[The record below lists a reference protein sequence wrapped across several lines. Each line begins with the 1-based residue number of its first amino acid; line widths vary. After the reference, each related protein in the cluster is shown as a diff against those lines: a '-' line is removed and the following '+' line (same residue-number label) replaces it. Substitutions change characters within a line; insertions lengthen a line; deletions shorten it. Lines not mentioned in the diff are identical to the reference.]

1 MKGCKCEKFPVL
13 AGIFPVRDAEVGQA
27 ESCMQHISIVF
38 CILKM
43 ELAVDLV
50 PDIVDLVLYLLGVLS
65 VLVWSI
71 IIIKSWAWFKSRNEA
86 NHFLSEWQQVKTIYE
101 LPKIISHS
109 NSSFAR
115 LCDAGMR
122 AMNEAMANSVLRRNE
137 RQEVILLSLKQQ
149 AYLEQKRMDG
159 GVAVLASIGSTAP
172 FIGLFGTV
180 WGIMN
185 ALKTITATGS
195 AGLDVVAGPI
205 GEALIAT
212 AIGIATA
219 VPAVLAYNYFMRKQ
233 KVHRADMEQVASRF
247 QSLLTQS
254 GAEG

>member
-1 MKGCKCEKFPVL
+1 
-13 AGIFPVRDAEVGQA
+13 
-27 ESCMQHISIVF
+27 
-38 CILKM
+38 
-43 ELAVDLV
+43 VDLV

-71 IIIKSWAWFKSRNEA
+71 ILMKSWAWFKSRNA
-86 NHFLSEWQQVKTIYE
+86 SNHFLSEWQQVKTIYE

-233 KVHRADMEQVASRF
+233 KVHRSDMEQVASRF

-254 GAEG
+254 GVEG

>member
-1 MKGCKCEKFPVL
+1 M
-13 AGIFPVRDAEVGQA
+13 
-27 ESCMQHISIVF
+27 
-38 CILKM
+38 
-43 ELAVDLV
+43 DLV
-50 PDIVDLVLYLLGVLS
+50 PDIVDLVLYLLGALS
-65 VLVWSI
+65 VLVWAI
-71 IIIKSWAWFKSRNEA
+71 IIVKSWSWYQSRSA
-86 NHFLSEWQQVKTIYE
+86 ADHFLSEWQQVKTIYE
-101 LPKIISHS
+101 LPRIISHS

-115 LCDAGMR
+115 LCDAGMQ
-122 AMNEAMANSVLRRNE
+122 AMSEVMANSVLRRNE

-159 GVAVLASIGSTAP
+159 GVALLASIGSTAP

-254 GAEG
+254 GVEG

>member
-1 MKGCKCEKFPVL
+1 VWGFFLIC
-13 AGIFPVRDAEVGQA
+13 IFAHLRGKAVKSAVDIQRFLSVSIAE
-27 ESCMQHISIVF
+27 
-38 CILKM
+38 CI
-43 ELAVDLV
+43 VDLV
-50 PDIVDLVLYLLGVLS
+50 PDIVDLVLYLLGGLS

-71 IIIKSWAWFKSRNEA
+71 ILMKSWAWYRSRSEA
-86 NHFLSEWQQVKTIYE
+86 NQFLSEWQQVKTIYE
-101 LPKIISHS
+101 LPKLVAHS

-122 AMNEAMANSVLRRNE
+122 AMNEVMANSVLRRNE

-254 GAEG
+254 GAEA

>member
-1 MKGCKCEKFPVL
+1 M
-13 AGIFPVRDAEVGQA
+13 
-27 ESCMQHISIVF
+27 
-38 CILKM
+38 
-43 ELAVDLV
+43 V
-50 PDIVDLVLYLLGVLS
+50 PDIVDLVLYFLGFLS
-65 VLVWSI
+65 VVVWSI
-71 IIIKSWAWFKSRNEA
+71 IIMKAWAWLKADAGGKSFLQEWNGMRN
-86 NHFLSEWQQVKTIYE
+86 LYE
-101 LPKIISHS
+101 LPAVLEHTE
-109 NSSFAR
+109 SSFAR
-115 LCDAGMR
+115 LCRAGMT
-122 AMNEAMANSVLRRNE
+122 ALNEALANAMLEKEE
-137 RQEVILLSLKQQ
+137 RHEMVLLSLRQQ
-149 AYLEQKRMDG
+149 AYLEHRRMDG

-233 KVHRADMEQVASRF
+233 KTHHADMEQIATRF
-247 QSLLTQS
+247 QALLTKS
-254 GAEG
+254 GVES

>member
-1 MKGCKCEKFPVL
+1 
-13 AGIFPVRDAEVGQA
+13 
-27 ESCMQHISIVF
+27 
-38 CILKM
+38 
-43 ELAVDLV
+43 VDLV
-50 PDIVDLVLYLLGVLS
+50 PDIVDFVLYLLGVLS
-65 VLVWSI
+65 VVVWSVI
-71 IIIKSWAWFKSRNEA
+71 IFKSWAWHKSQAEA
-86 NHFLSEWQQVKTIYE
+86 DNFLSAWPQVRTIYE
-101 LPKIISHS
+101 LPRLIADSEG
-109 NSSFAR
+109 SFSR
-115 LCDAGMR
+115 LCKAGMDT
-122 AMNEAMANSVLRRNE
+122 MSEAVANSALRRND

-149 AYLEQKRMDG
+149 AYLEHKRMDG

-219 VPAVLAYNYFMRKQ
+219 VPAVLAYNYFMRRQ
-233 KVHRADMEQVASRF
+233 KVHRAEMEQVAIRF

-254 GAEG
+254 GLEG

>member
-1 MKGCKCEKFPVL
+1 
-13 AGIFPVRDAEVGQA
+13 
-27 ESCMQHISIVF
+27 
-38 CILKM
+38 
-43 ELAVDLV
+43 VDLV
-50 PDIVDLVLYLLGVLS
+50 PDIVDVVLYLLGGLS

-71 IIIKSWAWFKSRNEA
+71 ILFKGWAWYRSGGESNQ
-86 NHFLSEWQQVKTIYE
+86 FLTEWQHVKTIYE
-101 LPKIISHS
+101 LPKLIAHS

-159 GVAVLASIGSTAP
+159 GVAILASIGSTAP

-185 ALKTITATGS
+185 ALRTITATGS

-233 KVHRADMEQVASRF
+233 KVLRAEMEQVASRF

>member
-1 MKGCKCEKFPVL
+1 M
-13 AGIFPVRDAEVGQA
+13 
-27 ESCMQHISIVF
+27 
-38 CILKM
+38 
-43 ELAVDLV
+43 DLV
-50 PDIVDLVLYLLGVLS
+50 PDIVDLVLYLLGGLS

-71 IIIKSWAWFKSRNEA
+71 ILFKSWTWYRSRRA
-86 NHFLSEWQQVKTIYE
+86 SHQFLSEWQQVKTIYE
-101 LPKIISHS
+101 LPKLIANSD
-109 NSSFAR
+109 SSFAR
-115 LCDAGMR
+115 LCHVGMQ
-122 AMNEAMANSVLRRNE
+122 AMNEVMANSLLRRNE
-137 RQEVILLSLKQQ
+137 RQEVILLTLKQQ

-159 GVAVLASIGSTAP
+159 GVAILASIGSTAP

-185 ALKTITATGS
+185 ALRTITATGS

-219 VPAVLAYNYFMRKQ
+219 VPAVLAYNYFMRQQ
-233 KVHRADMEQVASRF
+233 KTHRADMELVASRF

-254 GAEG
+254 GVEG

>member
-1 MKGCKCEKFPVL
+1 
-13 AGIFPVRDAEVGQA
+13 
-27 ESCMQHISIVF
+27 
-38 CILKM
+38 M
-43 ELAVDLV
+43 ERTVDLV

-71 IIIKSWAWFKSRNEA
+71 ILMKSWAWYKSRSASN
-86 NHFLSEWQQVKTIYE
+86 NFLSEWQQVKTIYE
-101 LPKIISHS
+101 LPKIIANS

-122 AMNEAMANSVLRRNE
+122 AMNEVMANSVLRRNE
-137 RQEVILLSLKQQ
+137 RQELILLSLKQQ

-180 WGIMN
+180 WGIMH
-185 ALKTITATGS
+185 ALRTITATGS

-219 VPAVLAYNYFMRKQ
+219 VPAVVAYNYFMRKQ

>member
-1 MKGCKCEKFPVL
+1 M
-13 AGIFPVRDAEVGQA
+13 
-27 ESCMQHISIVF
+27 
-38 CILKM
+38 
-43 ELAVDLV
+43 DLV
-50 PDIVDLVLYLLGVLS
+50 PDIVDLVLYLLGGLS
-65 VLVWSI
+65 VVVWAI
-71 IIIKSWAWFKSRNEA
+71 IIVKSWAWFRSRHESSS
-86 NHFLSEWQQVKTIYE
+86 FLSEWQQVKTIYE
-101 LPKIISHS
+101 LPRIISHS

-122 AMNEAMANSVLRRNE
+122 AMNEVMANSVLRRNE

-233 KVHRADMEQVASRF
+233 KVLRAEMEQVASRF

-254 GAEG
+254 GVEG

>member
-1 MKGCKCEKFPVL
+1 M
-13 AGIFPVRDAEVGQA
+13 
-27 ESCMQHISIVF
+27 
-38 CILKM
+38 
-43 ELAVDLV
+43 DLV
-50 PDIVDLVLYLLGVLS
+50 PDIVDIVLYLLGGLS

-71 IIIKSWAWFKSRNEA
+71 ILFKSWAWYRSLSESNQ
-86 NHFLSEWQQVKTIYE
+86 FLSEWQQIKSIYE
-101 LPKIISHS
+101 LPKLIAHS

-159 GVAVLASIGSTAP
+159 GVAILASIGSTAP

-185 ALKTITATGS
+185 ALRTITATGS
-195 AGLDVVAGPI
+195 AGLDVVAGTI

-233 KVHRADMEQVASRF
+233 KVHRADMEQIASRF

>member
-1 MKGCKCEKFPVL
+1 M
-13 AGIFPVRDAEVGQA
+13 D
-27 ESCMQHISIVF
+27 S
-38 CILKM
+38 
-43 ELAVDLV
+43 V
-50 PDIVDLVLYLLGVLS
+50 PDIVDLVLYLLGGLS

-71 IIIKSWAWFKSRNEA
+71 ILMKSWAWYKSRSESNR
-86 NHFLSEWQQVKTIYE
+86 FLSQWQQVKSIYE
-101 LPKIISHS
+101 LPKLVAHS

-122 AMNEAMANSVLRRNE
+122 AMNEVMANSVLRRNE

-159 GVAVLASIGSTAP
+159 GVAILASIGSTAP

-185 ALKTITATGS
+185 ALRTITATGS

-254 GAEG
+254 GAEA

>member
-1 MKGCKCEKFPVL
+1 MN
-13 AGIFPVRDAEVGQA
+13 IFIAER
-27 ESCMQHISIVF
+27 F
-38 CILKM
+38 
-43 ELAVDLV
+43 VDSV
-50 PDIVDLVLYLLGVLS
+50 PDIVDIVLYLLGMLS
-65 VLVWSI
+65 VVVWSVI
-71 IIIKSWAWFKSRNEA
+71 ILKSWAWYKSQNEF
-86 NHFLSEWQQVKTIYE
+86 NQFLSQWQEVRSIFE
-101 LPKIISHS
+101 LPKLIAKSD
-109 NSSFAR
+109 NSFSR
-115 LCDAGMR
+115 LCNAGLDAI
-122 AMNEAMANSVLRRNE
+122 NHVLTNPVLRRNE

-149 AYLEQKRMDG
+149 AFIEQQRMDG

-219 VPAVLAYNYFMRKQ
+219 VPAVLAYNYFMRRQ
-233 KVHRADMEQVASRF
+233 KVHRAEMEQVAIRF

-254 GAEG
+254 GLEG

>member
-1 MKGCKCEKFPVL
+1 MDHLFSFSETAIVDGTLCVLGCFSLVTWSVILLK
-13 AGIFPVRDAEVGQA
+13 AGEIAWHRYRNHKLLQRLSGAVSLETLDAIDN
-27 ESCMQHISIVF
+27 HP
-38 CILKM
+38 KNP
-43 ELAVDLV
+43 LAVQA
-50 PDIVDLVLYLLGVLS
+50 GRVLS
-65 VLVWSI
+65 VGLQTYARAQNLPHDRQTQHA
-71 IIIKSWAWFKSRNEA
+71 AWHELIERA
-86 NHFLSEWQQVKTIYE
+86 LRQQIQKE
-101 LPKIISHS
+101 K
-109 NSSFAR
+109 A
-115 LCDAGMR
+115 
-122 AMNEAMANSVLRRNE
+122 
-137 RQEVILLSLKQQ
+137 LLDSGL
-149 AYLEQKRMDG
+149 G
-159 GVAVLASIGSTAP
+159 WLASIGSTSP

-185 ALKTITATGS
+185 ALRTITATGS

-233 KVHRADMEQVASRF
+233 KVLRAEMEQVASRF

>member
-1 MKGCKCEKFPVL
+1 M
-13 AGIFPVRDAEVGQA
+13 
-27 ESCMQHISIVF
+27 
-38 CILKM
+38 
-43 ELAVDLV
+43 DLV
-50 PDIVDLVLYLLGVLS
+50 PDIVDSVLYLLGVLS
-65 VLVWSI
+65 VVVWAI
-71 IIIKSWAWFKSRNEA
+71 IIIKSWAWYKSQSESSD
-86 NHFLSEWQQVKTIYE
+86 FLSEWQQMRSIYE
-101 LPKIISHS
+101 LPKLISQS
-109 NSSFAR
+109 ESSFAR
-115 LCDAGMR
+115 LCNAGMN
-122 AMNEAMANSVLRRNE
+122 AMNEVMANSVLRRNE

-149 AYLEQKRMDG
+149 AYLEHKRTDG

-219 VPAVLAYNYFMRKQ
+219 VPAVLAYNYFMRRQ

-254 GAEG
+254 GVEG

>member
-1 MKGCKCEKFPVL
+1 M
-13 AGIFPVRDAEVGQA
+13 
-27 ESCMQHISIVF
+27 
-38 CILKM
+38 
-43 ELAVDLV
+43 DLV

-65 VLVWSI
+65 VVVWAI
-71 IIIKSWAWFKSRNEA
+71 IIIKSLAWYKSQSESTN
-86 NHFLSEWQQVKTIYE
+86 FLSEWQQMRSIYE
-101 LPKIISHS
+101 LPKLISQGE
-109 NSSFAR
+109 SSFAR
-115 LCDAGMR
+115 LCNAGMN
-122 AMNEAMANSVLRRNE
+122 AMNEVMANSVLRRNE

-149 AYLEQKRMDG
+149 AYLEHKRTDG

-219 VPAVLAYNYFMRKQ
+219 VPAVLAYNYFMRRQ

-254 GAEG
+254 GVEG

>member
-1 MKGCKCEKFPVL
+1 M
-13 AGIFPVRDAEVGQA
+13 
-27 ESCMQHISIVF
+27 
-38 CILKM
+38 
-43 ELAVDLV
+43 DLV
-50 PDIVDLVLYLLGVLS
+50 PDIVDIVLYLLGALS

-71 IIIKSWAWFKSRNEA
+71 ILFKSWAWYRSGDESNQ
-86 NHFLSEWQQVKTIYE
+86 FLSEWQQVKTIYE
-101 LPKIISHS
+101 LPKLIAHS

-159 GVAVLASIGSTAP
+159 GVAILASIGSTAP

-185 ALKTITATGS
+185 ALRTITATGS

-233 KVHRADMEQVASRF
+233 KVLRAEMEQVASRF

>member
-1 MKGCKCEKFPVL
+1 M
-13 AGIFPVRDAEVGQA
+13 
-27 ESCMQHISIVF
+27 
-38 CILKM
+38 
-43 ELAVDLV
+43 DLV
-50 PDIVDLVLYLLGVLS
+50 PDIVDIVLYLLGGLS

-71 IIIKSWAWFKSRNEA
+71 ILFKSWTWYRSRSESDQ
-86 NHFLSEWQQVKTIYE
+86 FLSEWQQVKTIYE
-101 LPKIISHS
+101 LPKLIAHS

-122 AMNEAMANSVLRRNE
+122 AMNEVMANSVLRRNE

-185 ALKTITATGS
+185 ALRTITATGS

-233 KVHRADMEQVASRF
+233 KVLRAEMEQVASRF

>member
-1 MKGCKCEKFPVL
+1 M
-13 AGIFPVRDAEVGQA
+13 
-27 ESCMQHISIVF
+27 
-38 CILKM
+38 
-43 ELAVDLV
+43 DLV
-50 PDIVDLVLYLLGVLS
+50 PDIVDLVLVLLGVLS

-71 IIIKSWAWFKSRNEA
+71 ILMKSWAWFKSRNEA

-122 AMNEAMANSVLRRNE
+122 AMNEVMANSVLRRNE

-185 ALKTITATGS
+185 ALKTITVTGS

-254 GAEG
+254 GVEG

>member
-1 MKGCKCEKFPVL
+1 M
-13 AGIFPVRDAEVGQA
+13 
-27 ESCMQHISIVF
+27 
-38 CILKM
+38 
-43 ELAVDLV
+43 DLV
-50 PDIVDLVLYLLGVLS
+50 PDIVDVVLYLLGGLS

-71 IIIKSWAWFKSRNEA
+71 ILFKGWAWYRLGGKSNQ
-86 NHFLSEWQQVKTIYE
+86 FLTEWQHVKTIYE
-101 LPKIISHS
+101 LPKLIAHS

-159 GVAVLASIGSTAP
+159 GVAILASIGSTAP

-185 ALKTITATGS
+185 ALRTITATGS

-233 KVHRADMEQVASRF
+233 KVLRAEMEQVASRF

>member
-1 MKGCKCEKFPVL
+1 M
-13 AGIFPVRDAEVGQA
+13 
-27 ESCMQHISIVF
+27 
-38 CILKM
+38 
-43 ELAVDLV
+43 DLI

-65 VLVWSI
+65 VVVWSI
-71 IIIKSWAWFKSRNEA
+71 IIMKSWAWYKSQSQSSD
-86 NHFLSEWQQVKTIYE
+86 FLSEWQQTRSIYE
-101 LPKIISHS
+101 LPKLISRS
-109 NSSFAR
+109 ESSFAR
-115 LCDAGMR
+115 LCNAGMN
-122 AMNEAMANSVLRRNE
+122 AMNEVMANSVLRRNE

-219 VPAVLAYNYFMRKQ
+219 VPAVLAYNYFMRRQ

-254 GAEG
+254 GVEG